1 MKLKIIKDDSA
12 VGLGSTVLRVLH
24 NLVYRQDDDL
34 LYFEMN
40 NGLYS
45 NSANTWNKFFYQ
57 PFNSEKEQIKKKFKE
72 GDYTVETCWYK
83 CGEFQLGYGKHQ
95 DKNQFLNKE
104 FIEPL
109 RSLVKKYLHI
119 KTEITD
125 ISNDFI
131 KKNNLKNVLS
141 IHKRGTDHFVS
152 GGHAAGQQ
160 HLMDYR
166 SIIKPAV
173 ERALVKHK
181 CDKIFLAT
189 DEEEMY
195 MNFKKDFGDILLKY
209 DTDLAPLGSSTGL
222 HYSNIQND
230 ESKKIKLG
238 IDMLVD
244 MLIMASCKYSLC
256 MKSNV
261 TILNILFR
269 DNYNYEFID
278 DHIDYGMAG

>member
-12 VGLGSTVLRVLH
+12 VGLGSSILRVLH
-24 NLVYRQDDDL
+24 NLVYRQDKEL
-34 LYFEMN
+34 LYFEIN
-40 NGLYS
+40 NQLYS
-45 NSANTWNKFFYQ
+45 NSGNTWNKFFYQ
-57 PFNSEKEQIKKKFKE
+57 PFNSEREQIEKKFKG
-72 GDYTVETCWYK
+72 GDYTIETCWYK

-95 DKNQFLNKE
+95 DKTQFLNSE
-104 FIEPL
+104 FVEPL
-109 RSLVKKYLHI
+109 RDLVKKYLHI

-125 ISNDFI
+125 ISNSFI
-131 KKNNLKNVLS
+131 EKNNLKNVLS

-160 HLMDYR
+160 HLMDYKA
-166 SIIKPAV
+166 IIKPAV
-173 ERALVKHK
+173 EKALKKHK
-181 CDKIFLAT
+181 CNKIFLAT
-189 DEEEMY
+189 DEEETY
-195 MNFKKDFGDILLKY
+195 INFRKDFGDILLKH
-209 DTDLAPLGSSTGL
+209 DTELSPSGSSTGL
-222 HYSNIQND
+222 HYSNAHNN

-238 IDMLVD
+238 VDMLVD
-244 MLIMASCKYSLC
+244 MLIMASCKHSLC